1 MEVVVAYSKITISLL
16 SWTDSELRQI
26 SAELA
31 VFSPRSEPLTSR
43 SFIKTITVS
52 GFSTYDA
59 SQLAPPTHGFLR

>member
-31 VFSPRSEPLTSR
+31 GFRAAIRTLDLQIFYQDYN
-43 SFIKTITVS
+43 SFR
-52 GFSTYDA
+52 F
-59 SQLAPPTHGFLR
+59 